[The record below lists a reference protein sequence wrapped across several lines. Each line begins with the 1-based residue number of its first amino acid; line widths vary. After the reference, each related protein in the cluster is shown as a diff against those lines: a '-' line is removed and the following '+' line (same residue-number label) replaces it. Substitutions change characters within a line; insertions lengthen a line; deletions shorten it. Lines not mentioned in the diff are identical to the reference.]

1 MYQLKTI
8 SLLLKMWF
16 LNDMRSTDDNLLR
29 PNWQQYQQIN
39 WTNFRC
45 NVQCL
50 PCKGWLR
57 QYFLQIYLFTLYS
70 TGACSSFASLVY
82 QYITES
88 NMDCL
93 IASLYKLLV
102 ILQGWLIMY
111 LVAFHCI
118 LLLLESI
125 NYTAVFEY
133 FCGLWRGWTWKQHE
147 VVAIIF
153 DGVLTVAEDPQVS
166 SIWYSMFEVL
176 FNVWGDDSIIYKY

>member
-29 PNWQQYQQIN
+29 PNWQQYQQVN
-39 WTNFRC
+39 WTNFRY
-45 NVQCL
+45 NVQCF
-50 PCKGWLR
+50 PCKGWLH
-57 QYFLQIYLFTLYS
+57 QYFLQIYLFTLYGN
-70 TGACSSFASLVY
+70 GACSSFALLVY
-82 QYITES
+82 QYIMES

-125 NYTAVFEY
+125 NYTAVFES

-147 VVAIIF
+147 VVVIIF

-166 SIWYSMFEVL
+166 SLCYSMFEVMI
-176 FNVWGDDSIIYKY
+176 V